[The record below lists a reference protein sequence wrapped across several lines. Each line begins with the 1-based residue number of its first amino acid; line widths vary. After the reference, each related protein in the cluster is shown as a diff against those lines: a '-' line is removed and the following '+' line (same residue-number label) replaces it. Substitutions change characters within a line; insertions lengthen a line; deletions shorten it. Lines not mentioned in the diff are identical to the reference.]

1 MATKTK
7 IHLTLYQQK
16 VMDEF
21 MRDKSASQQAIADKL
36 GLEQGSVSYALQ
48 QISKKLGRRLGYLA
62 DLYPRGIHS
71 LQTPYIYEEED
82 LE

>member
-1 MATKTK
+1 MTTKTK
-7 IHLTLYQQK
+7 IHLTPYQQR

-21 MRDKSASQQAIADKL
+21 MRDKTTSQQAIADKL

-48 QISKKLGRRLGYLA
+48 QISVKLGKRPNYLSNK
-62 DLYPRGIHS
+62 YPRGIHS
-71 LQTPYIYEEED
+71 LQTPYIYEEEE

>member
-1 MATKTK
+1 MVTKTK
-7 IHLTLYQQK
+7 IHLTPYQQR

-21 MRDKSASQQAIADKL
+21 MIDKTASQQAIADKL

-48 QISKKLGRRLGYLA
+48 QISKKLGKRSNYLA
-62 DLYPRGIHS
+62 DLYPRGEKA
-71 LQTPYIYEEED
+71 LQKPYIYQEEE